1 MTDPS
6 HPDALPDALPRAC
19 RAPWRAAT
27 LLAISV
33 LAIGCKTQIDS
44 NKAEK
49 VIGDKLTEAG
59 LAATVTCP
67 DHVEAKTGAV
77 FNCEAT
83 TTDGSKV
90 TIVVTQKDNEGNVSW
105 KPDGTIVDT
114 DKVAADAKQKI
125 GGTAVI
131 ACPKRAVVLK
141 QAGETTSCTV
151 KDGDK
156 QGRLEIKLEKPETGG
171 LTWEIKPA

>member
-1 MTDPS
+1 MTD
-6 HPDALPDALPRAC
+6 LVLPRARSRALC
-19 RAPWRAAT
+19 APWRAAT
-27 LLAISV
+27 LLAMGV

-49 VIGDKLTEAG
+49 VIGDKLAEHG
-59 LAATVTCP
+59 FVATVTCP
-67 DHVEAKTGAV
+67 DHQQAKTGAV
-77 FNCEAT
+77 FDCEAST
-83 TTDGSKV
+83 ADGTKV
-90 TIVVTQKDNEGNVSW
+90 TIVVTQKDNEGNVTW

-114 DKVAADAKQKI
+114 DKIVADAKAKI
-125 GGTAVI
+125 GGSAAIT
-131 ACPKRAVVLK
+131 CPKRAVVLK

>member
-6 HPDALPDALPRAC
+6 HPRALPRAR

-27 LLAISV
+27 LIAIGV
-33 LAIGCKTQIDS
+33 LAVGCKTQIDS

-49 VIGDKLTEAG
+49 VIGDKLAEVG
-59 LAATVTCP
+59 FVATVTCP

-77 FNCEAT
+77 FNCEAASA
-83 TTDGSKV
+83 DGTKV
-90 TIVVTQKDNEGNVSW
+90 TIAVTQKDNEGNVTW
-105 KPDGTIVDT
+105 RPDGTIVDT

-125 GGTAVI
+125 GGTAAI
-131 ACPKRAVVLK
+131 TCPKRAVVLK

-171 LTWEIKPA
+171 LSWEIKPA